1 MSTPTVDQVLKSV
14 SIRQLTGGDAIALAS
29 FYNGLSEE
37 SIRTFRP
44 LGTAT
49 TECICRGIGNENDS
63 GTKCDMIAI
72 AEGSIIAWCFIWNLD
87 QPDPMFGLAV
97 ADRYQGRGIGQNLA
111 ARLLEEAGR
120 RNIPRVTLTVVKDN
134 ARAQRIYT
142 KVGFTF
148 IGEFLNDEDGL
159 NYYRMERCIA
169 QGSATKAPPW

>member
-1 MSTPTVDQVLKSV
+1 MSNSTVDEVLKSV
-14 SIRQLTGGDAIALAS
+14 SIRQLTGDAAVALAS

-49 TECICRGIGNENDS
+49 TEGICTGIGGENVS

-72 AEGSIIAWCFIWNLD
+72 AGESIIAWCFIWNLD

-111 ARLLEEAGR
+111 TRLMEEACR
-120 RNIPRVTLTVVKDN
+120 RNIPRVVLTVVKDN

-142 KVGFTF
+142 KLGFTF
-148 IGEFLNDEDGL
+148 TGEFLNDEDGL
-159 NYYRMERCIA
+159 NYYRMEMRI
-169 QGSATKAPPW
+169 